1 MHSSSTSTLD
11 SAVPRKTTSIKSLP
25 SLQPIQTQLSNPHLQ
40 QNASQRQRQE
50 SLSGVPQQQS
60 YIMHKQ
66 SHGEFERERGSTI
79 SSMNVPIQSVERS
92 QSHQQLHQL
101 HQSHQQQQ
109 QSHQQQTKERPGLV
123 IDTARLQ
130 SEQLRIRSAT
140 LPNRPTLRSSSPSFA
155 STESNAESP
164 TWLLSDLLS
173 NLSSLKDKDEYSIVQ
188 KSNDLVSLFQ
198 NYPNLK
204 EEVQIRTVLPRI
216 QFMLCHPV
224 PEVRSSCYRILR
236 HLIVNYD
243 SLILLGQSKLLIFII
258 TSLAN
263 DQYKSSL
270 IEMTQALKL
279 IRQYL
284 TINKGA
290 DLLSV
295 GVIKA
300 LVAIVEGDS
309 HDHNHTLSA
318 YGLRIAPIPEGF
330 KNACLET
337 ICEVA
342 LLKPELVF
350 HSGGFKLMITSIIEG
365 SFEVASTCLMIVL
378 RLLSFQN
385 SRKFVRNG
393 FDLDSLIAV
402 FSTDENT
409 GESKFKHVS
418 NFKLQ
423 KVAFLISLLLRDFNG
438 LIAFS
443 INNFTSIKNLLINLS
458 KKNHRVQ
465 DLILDIILDA
475 LRIKVF
481 PWLENSTIGDFIA
494 KFNHQYQQQNLGT
507 KRKFTFEYNDI
518 KEPFPR
524 DIIHHYQGLLTYILV
539 RNGLLEKLLSIIE
552 EPQEDGDKSLQK
564 KAGYLLSRLYFISNS
579 YLPSELIMT
588 KLQIPGISEHIT
600 LANSEK
606 TSAVETNQF
615 IKSQVKSITAQ
626 ANSDVDDDVFK
637 TMIAN
642 SKVLTIKE
650 FEQWNWPLL
659 TSLVQGPL
667 TDSKRFEE
675 VLEKSPKFFKRLVSF
690 YRPFKYRFSSVH
702 NNRNASRYIEFGC
715 LLFEMF
721 LSTDAG
727 LKYFASS
734 KMLPQIAEI
743 VAQIDPYSG
752 ISSKDPI
759 LSKKRLENTASMGY
773 LRFIGVLSGSTD
785 GLNFLTSW
793 QLFTMFTNII
803 SASSQTETTNL
814 FILTLF
820 RYADYTVDNTPF
832 RILLKMSLTTSNLKI
847 RISLLKHVIPR
858 LLNTL
863 ECQEFCIGVLI
874 DNLYDVNHDIVICSI
889 DLLFNHCQGNNF
901 RNLQSIIKYQPIVH
915 ILQKYEIGRR
925 FLVHFLNDR
934 HGFQYLESQ
943 GYLEHEFNKWFQITE
958 FEYSKKLEQLIRV
971 QFYPYVSMGAF
982 EHRGGKTNLDIGDV
996 ELSSLYFFKCLLS
1009 TEEGLSYFQHGVA
1022 QNFFDQILSS
1032 VENIFNQ
1039 INNGDEFLDVDNQDE
1054 IHCDMLNLLKQNL
1067 WIIGQI
1073 GSGKYGI
1080 QLLDPLYN
1088 INLESSI
1095 VELILDQ
1102 FHNCPIWEIRGVCFY
1117 VLGMV
1122 STTVE
1127 GVEILDE
1134 YGWSSVLDQYGNS
1147 MKFAYPRPAPDGDV
1161 EFKLGGA
1168 SGGESKDD
1176 ANLFNVAIVN
1186 PYRDAQYFNIFN
1198 SMIEE
1203 TSIESQSPP
1212 LTRTVFHCLHNL
1224 NSILSKIEIK
1234 AIREL
1239 HKLKLSSSSIFE
1251 DGDLFLDVIRLID
1264 KGNFAFHKRVF
1275 IFKLFIENTR
1285 VLETILKRERRG
1297 SFKVANGNNY
1307 SNYVS

>member
-1 MHSSSTSTLD
+1 MNSSSTSTLD
-11 SAVPRKTTSIKSLP
+11 SHAPKKTTSIKSLP
-25 SLQPIQTQLSNPHLQ
+25 SLQPRQVTLAQNQTQHLQ
-40 QNASQRQRQE
+40 RNSPQRQRQH
-50 SLSGVPQQQS
+50 SLSGIQPQS
-60 YIMHKQ
+60 PMHK
-66 SHGEFERERGSTI
+66 SSRGELERERGTTL
-79 SSMNVPIQSVERS
+79 SSMNIPIQSVDRS
-92 QSHQQLHQL
+92 QNKPRVQPDL
-101 HQSHQQQQ
+101 
-109 QSHQQQTKERPGLV
+109 E
-123 IDTARLQ
+123 IDTKLR

-140 LPNRPTLRSSSPSFA
+140 LPNKPSLRPSPSFA
-155 STESNAESP
+155 SNESNAESP

-173 NLSSLKDKDEYSIVQ
+173 NLSSLKDKDEYSVVQ
-188 KSNDLVSLFQ
+188 KSNDLVSLLQ
-198 NYPNLK
+198 TYPNLK

-216 QFMLCHPV
+216 QFMLYHSV

-236 HLIVNYD
+236 YLIVNYD
-243 SLILLGQSKLLIFII
+243 SLILLGQLKLLIFII

-284 TINKGA
+284 TIAKGA

-300 LVAIVEGDS
+300 LVAIIEGDL
-309 HDHNHTLSA
+309 HDHNHTLPA
-318 YGLRIAPIPEGF
+318 YGLHVAPIPEGF

-337 ICEVA
+337 ICEIA

-350 HSGGFKLMITSIIEG
+350 HSGGFKLMINSIIEG
-365 SFEVASTCLMIVL
+365 SFEVASTCLLIIL

-385 SRKFVRNG
+385 SRKFLRNG

-402 FSTDENT
+402 FSNDEYT
-409 GESKFKHVS
+409 GDAKFKHVS

-423 KVAFLISLLLRDFNG
+423 KISVLISVLLRDFNG

-458 KKNHRVQ
+458 KKNSRVQ

-475 LRIKVF
+475 LRIQVF
-481 PWLENSTIGDFIA
+481 PWLEHSPIGDFIT
-494 KFNHQYQQQNLGT
+494 KFNHQYQQQNLGS
-507 KRKFTFEYNDI
+507 KRKFIFEYKDI

-524 DIIHHYQGLLTYILV
+524 DVVQHYQGLLTYILV
-539 RNGLLEKLLSIIE
+539 RNHLFEKLLPIV
-552 EPQEDGDKSLQK
+552 EDGGDKNLQK
-564 KAGYLLSRLYFISNS
+564 KATFLLLRLYFIANN
-579 YLPSELIMT
+579 YLPNELVLT
-588 KLQIPGISEHIT
+588 KLQIPGISVHISLT
-600 LANSEK
+600 NSK
-606 TSAVETNQF
+606 KSIAVETNQF
-615 IKSQVKSITAQ
+615 IKSKVKSITAY
-626 ANSDVDDDVFK
+626 ANLDVDDDEFK
-637 TMIAN
+637 AMITN

-650 FEQWNWPLL
+650 FEHWNWSLL
-659 TSLVQGPL
+659 TTLVQGPL

-702 NNRNASRYIEFGC
+702 NNRNASKYIDFGC
-715 LLFEMF
+715 LLFEMY

-727 LKYFASS
+727 LKYLSSS
-734 KMLPQIAEI
+734 KILPQVAEI
-743 VAQIDPYSG
+743 VAQIDPCSG

-759 LSKKRLENTASMGY
+759 LSKKRLENTASVGY
-773 LRFIGVLSGSTD
+773 LRFIGVLSSSNE
-785 GLNFLTSW
+785 GLNLLINW

-803 SASSQTETTNL
+803 SASSQTEVTNL

-820 RYADYTVDNTPF
+820 KYADFTVEHTPF
-832 RILLKMSLTTSNLKI
+832 RILFKMGLTVSNLKI
-847 RISLLKHVIPR
+847 RSHLLKYIMPQ
-858 LLNTL
+858 LLNAF
-863 ECQEFCIGVLI
+863 ECQEFCIGALI
-874 DNLYDVNHDIVICSI
+874 DNLYDTNHDIVIRSI

-901 RNLQSIIKYQPIVH
+901 LNLQSIIKYQPIVH

-925 FLVHFLNDR
+925 FLVHFLNDP
-934 HGFQYLESQ
+934 HGFRYLESQ

-958 FEYSKKLEQLIRV
+958 FEYVKKLEQLVRF
-971 QFYPYVSMGAF
+971 QFYPYVSLGAF
-982 EHRGGKTNLDIGDV
+982 HARGKTNLDIGDV

-1009 TEEGLSYFQHGVA
+1009 TEEGLAYFQQGMA
-1022 QNFFDQILSS
+1022 RDFFDQVLSS

-1039 INNGDEFLDVDNQDE
+1039 INNDNEFLDIDNQDE

-1088 INLESSI
+1088 INLKSSI
-1095 VELILDQ
+1095 VELILNQ
-1102 FHNCPIWEIRGVCFY
+1102 FHHCPIWEIRGVCFY
-1117 VLGMV
+1117 VIGMI
-1122 STTVE
+1122 STTIE
-1127 GVEILDE
+1127 GIEILDE
-1134 YGWSSVLDQYGNS
+1134 YGWCSVLDQYGNS
-1147 MKFAYPRPAPDGDV
+1147 MKLTYPKPTQNEVVGQV
-1161 EFKLGGA
+1161 F
-1168 SGGESKDD
+1168 DD

-1203 TSIESQSPP
+1203 TSIEIQSPP
-1212 LTRTVFHCLHNL
+1212 ITRTIFHNLHNL

-1239 HKLKLSSSSIFE
+1239 NKLKLHSSSIFE
-1251 DGDLFLDVIRLID
+1251 DGELFLDVIRLID
-1264 KGNFAFHKRVF
+1264 KGNFAFHKRIF
-1275 IFKLFIENTR
+1275 IFKLFTENTR
-1285 VLETILKRERRG
+1285 VLELILKRERRG
-1297 SFKVANGNNY
+1297 SFKMQIATTTTT
-1307 SNYVS
+1307 

>member
-1 MHSSSTSTLD
+1 MNSSSTSTLD
-11 SAVPRKTTSIKSLP
+11 TNGPRKTPSIKSLR
-25 SLQPIQTQLSNPHLQ
+25 SLQPRHLPQTQQHQHLQ
-40 QNASQRQRQE
+40 QQNQQRQRQH
-50 SLSGVPQQQS
+50 SLSGVPSQPQS
-60 YIMHKQ
+60 SMHK
-66 SHGEFERERGSTI
+66 HTRGEFERERGTTL
-79 SSMNVPIQSVERS
+79 SSMNIPIQSVDRS
-92 QSHQQLHQL
+92 
-101 HQSHQQQQ
+101 QQQQ
-109 QSHQQQTKERPGLV
+109 QQQQQQEQ
-123 IDTARLQ
+123 Q
-130 SEQLRIRSAT
+130 SRAKPALEVDVTRSLSEKARIRSAT
-140 LPNRPTLRSSSPSFA
+140 LPNRPTLGPSPSFA

-173 NLSSLKDKDEYSIVQ
+173 NLSSLKDKDEYSIVL

-198 NYPNLK
+198 AYPNLK

-216 QFMLCHPV
+216 QFMLYHPV

-243 SLILLGQSKLLIFII
+243 SLILLGQLKLLIFII

-279 IRQYL
+279 VRQYL
-284 TINKGA
+284 TIDKGA

-300 LVAIVEGDS
+300 LIAIVEGDA

-337 ICEVA
+337 ICEIA

-350 HSGGFKLMITSIIEG
+350 HSGGFKLMINSIIEG
-365 SFEVASTCLMIVL
+365 SFEVGSTCLLIVL

-385 SRKFVRNG
+385 SRKFLRNG

-402 FSTDENT
+402 FSTDEDI
-409 GESKFKHVS
+409 GDSKFKHVS

-423 KVAFLISLLLRDFNG
+423 KISYLISILLRDFNG

-481 PWLENSTIGDFIA
+481 PWLENSPIGDLII
-494 KFNHQYQQQNLGT
+494 KFNHQRQQEGLGS
-507 KRKFTFEYNDI
+507 KRKFTFEYREI
-518 KEPFPR
+518 KEPFVR
-524 DIIHHYQGLLTYILV
+524 DIVHHYQGLLTYILV
-539 RNGLLEKLLSIIE
+539 KCGIFERLLPIIE
-552 EPQEDGDKSLQK
+552 DSHDYGNKSLQK
-564 KAGYLLSRLYFISNS
+564 KASFLLLKLYFIANS
-579 YLPSELIMT
+579 YLPSELVQS
-588 KLQIPGISEHIT
+588 KLQIPNISAHIS
-600 LANSEK
+600 LENSAK

-615 IKSQVKSITAQ
+615 IKSKIKNITACG
-626 ANSDVDDDVFK
+626 NVDVDDDEFK
-637 TMIAN
+637 SMITS

-659 TSLVQGPL
+659 TKLVQGPL

-675 VLEKSPKFFKRLVSF
+675 VLEKSPKFFKRLASF

-702 NNRNASRYIEFGC
+702 NNRNSSTYIEFGC
-715 LLFEMF
+715 LLIEMF
-721 LSTDAG
+721 LSNDAG
-727 LKYFASS
+727 LKYLSTS
-734 KMLPQIAEI
+734 KILPQIAEI
-743 VAQIDPYSG
+743 VAQIDPFSG

-759 LSKKRLENTASMGY
+759 LSKKRLENTVSVGY
-773 LRFIGVLSGSTD
+773 LRFIGILSTTAE
-785 GLNFLTSW
+785 GLNFLTHW

-803 SASSQTETTNL
+803 SASSQTESTNL

-820 RYADYTVDNTPF
+820 KYADFTVEHTPF
-832 RILLKMSLTTSNLKI
+832 RILLKMSLTVSNLKI
-847 RISLLKHVIPR
+847 RSYLLKHTLPR
-858 LLNTL
+858 LLHTF
-863 ECQEFCIGVLI
+863 ECQEFCIERLI
-874 DNLYDVNHDIVICSI
+874 DNLYDSNHDIVTRSI

-901 RNLQSIIKYQPIVH
+901 QNLQSIIKYQPIVH

-925 FLVHFLNDR
+925 FLVHFLKNR
-934 HGFQYLESQ
+934 VGFQYLESL
-943 GYLEHEFNKWFQITE
+943 GYLEVEFNKWFQITD
-958 FEYSKKLEQLIRV
+958 FEYLKKLEQLIR
-971 QFYPYVSMGAF
+971 FHFFPYVSSFTAIEKRNQG
-982 EHRGGKTNLDIGDV
+982 ETSTTKLDIDD

-1009 TEEGLSYFQHGVA
+1009 TEEGLSYFQQGTA
-1022 QNFFDQILSS
+1022 RDFFNQILSS
-1032 VENIFNQ
+1032 VETIFNQ
-1039 INNGDEFLDVDNQDE
+1039 INTDGEYLDIDNQDE
-1054 IHCDMLNLLKQNL
+1054 HHCQVLYLLRTNL

-1088 INLESSI
+1088 INLKSSI
-1095 VELILDQ
+1095 IELIVEQ
-1102 FHNCPIWEIRGVCFY
+1102 FHHCPIWEIRGVCFY
-1117 VLGMV
+1117 VLGMIS
-1122 STTVE
+1122 STIE
-1127 GVEILDE
+1127 GIEILDE
-1134 YGWSSVLDQYGNS
+1134 CGWSSVLDQYGNS
-1147 MKFAYPRPAPDGDV
+1147 MSFTYPRPISNEDAALGV
-1161 EFKLGGA
+1161 EKVHVPHSL
-1168 SGGESKDD
+1168 DN

-1203 TSIESQSPP
+1203 TSIETQSHAPP
-1212 LTRTVFHCLHNL
+1212 ITKTIFQNLHNL
-1224 NSILSKIEIK
+1224 NSILSKFEIK

-1239 HKLKLSSSSIFE
+1239 NKLKSSGTSGTIFE
-1251 DGDLFLDVIRLID
+1251 DADLFLDVIRLID
-1264 KGNFAFHKRVF
+1264 RGNFAFHKRVY
-1275 IFKLFIENTR
+1275 IFKLFLENTR
-1285 VLETILKRERRG
+1285 VLEMILKRERRG
-1297 SFKVANGNNY
+1297 SFKLQMATTTT
-1307 SNYVS
+1307 